1 MQQQGIMN
9 EDQDVFCQ
17 TCAQIQLWFRRPTA
31 FSLWQWNLV
40 LIYEYRVAV
49 FRLLGIL

>member
-1 MQQQGIMN
+1 MN
-9 EDQDVFCQ
+9 EDQDVSCQ
-17 TCAQIQLWFRRPTA
+17 TCAQIQLWVRRPTA
-31 FSLWQWNLV
+31 LLTLAVNLV